1 MTSVTADTERQDLS
15 VLPAEAFRVTDGVAR
30 GDPLG
35 FADELE
41 HDDIYQVSP
50 GATPQRLVIETT
62 GQGVVFRVAA
72 ASPTGTPGHIVHLDS
87 CLTLMDPAGLT
98 VEALVLVEV
107 EAEAAVA
114 IYMLPLGQIAP
125 DTDYRLVGIDRHAA
139 TARFAQAALVS
150 FGRGTRIALAS
161 GLQVPVEALK
171 VGDKVLTR
179 DDGAQPVRWIGT
191 TTLRAVGSFA
201 PVLIRAGALHNNAD
215 LVVSPEQHLFVYQ
228 RHDDLGAGRPEV
240 LVKARHL
247 VNGTSVIRQEGGFV
261 DYFQILMDEHQIIF
275 AEGIAAES
283 LLIDPRTRAALPDEA
298 GHAVGGA
305 MGPDG
310 RHARRRHH
318 DYEVQESL
326 LSQRDAAALLRRAS
340 GR

>member
-1 MTSVTADTERQDLS
+1 MTTAAAETEKQDLN
-15 VLPAEAFRVTDGVAR
+15 VLPAESFRVTEGVAQ

-41 HDDIYQVSP
+41 PDDIYQVAP
-50 GATPQRLVIETT
+50 GTTPQRLVIETT
-62 GQGVVFRVAA
+62 AQGGVFRVAGP
-72 ASPTGTPGHIVHLDS
+72 SPTGTPGHTVHLDS
-87 CLTLMDPAGLT
+87 CLTLMDPSGFT
-98 VEALVLVEV
+98 FEALVLVEV
-107 EAEAAVA
+107 EDDAAAA

-139 TARFAQAALVS
+139 TARFAEAAMVS

-179 DDGAQPVRWIGT
+179 DDGARPIRWIGS

-201 PVLIRAGALHNNAD
+201 PVLIRAGALHNSAD
-215 LVVSPEQHLFVYQ
+215 LVVSPEQRLFVYQ

-247 VNGTSVIRQEGGFV
+247 VNGTSVVRQEGGFV

-275 AEGIAAES
+275 AEGIATES

-298 GHAVGGA
+298 GRA
-305 MGPDG
+305 MGPGG
-310 RHARRRHH
+310 RHARRKHH
-318 DYEVQESL
+318 EYEVQESL